1 MSQWPLA
8 DVAALQTFCLAFDG
22 MPACSSLLMAAAM
35 EQHKALPA
43 MEARQSRLLDYL
55 TREDEIRHRLVVAHA
70 IE

>member
-1 MSQWPLA
+1 
-8 DVAALQTFCLAFDG
+8 
-22 MPACSSLLMAAAM
+22 MAAAM